1 MPPRANWKGYLK
13 LSLVTCSVEL
23 FPATS
28 DKEKVSFH
36 LLNGATGH
44 RLKQQY
50 VDAETGTIVD
60 REERVKG
67 YEVGKGDYV
76 TVSDEELAA
85 IEVESSHIIDIEKF
99 VARSNVDPVYLD
111 KHYYIAPDDKVGQ
124 EAFSVIRE
132 AMRQC
137 GVGGIARVALHGRER
152 LILLEP
158 RAKGIMG
165 TTLHHDYEVRSDSVY
180 FDDIQDLDIG
190 KEMLDLASHIIETKK
205 ASFDPEKFKDRY
217 QEAVVDLIR
226 SKRAGRPV
234 EVTHLPRPG
243 NVINLMEAL
252 RRSLGPEK
260 SARLETKK
268 STAAAMKQ
276 KPGRR
281 AAAGSKSAPSR
292 GRVKKAS

>member
-36 LLNGATGH
+36 LLNSATGH

-50 VDAETGTIVD
+50 VDNETGRVVD
-60 REERVKG
+60 RDNRVKG
-67 YEVGKGDYV
+67 YEVAKDDYV
-76 TVSDEELAA
+76 IVSDEELAA
-85 IEVESSHIIDIEKF
+85 IEIESTHTIDIEKF
-99 VARSNVDPVYLD
+99 VARSEVDQVFLD
-111 KHYYIAPDDKVGQ
+111 KPYFIVPDDKVGQ
-124 EAFSVIRE
+124 EAFGVIRE
-132 AMRQC
+132 AMSQL
-137 GVGGIARVALHGRER
+137 GVAGIARVALHGRER

-158 RAKGIMG
+158 RANGIMG
-165 TTLHHDYEVRSDSVY
+165 TTLHHNYEVRSDSVY
-180 FDDIQDLDIG
+180 FDDIPDLEIG
-190 KEMLDLASHIIETKK
+190 KELLDLASHIIETKK

-217 QEAVVDLIR
+217 QDAVVDLIH

-234 EVTHLPRPG
+234 QVTHVPPPG
-243 NVINLMEAL
+243 NVINLMDAL

-260 SARLETKK
+260 SAQLETKK
-268 STAAAMKQ
+268 SRPAALKP

-281 AAAGSKSAPSR
+281 AAARRKSAPSK
-292 GRVKKAS
+292 GRIKKAS